1 MNNEY
6 YYIKAKAINYGEDD
20 YYLCMGDNFHLAPV
34 PLKIFSSIEDAV
46 DWKFNKLD
54 DETFRSIFP
63 NHEISIER
71 I

>member
-1 MNNEY
+1 MNEY

-20 YYLCMGDNFHLAPV
+20 YYLCLGNYFNSAPTT
-34 PLKIFSSIEDAV
+34 LKIFDSIESAV
-46 DWKFNKLD
+46 DWKFNLF
-54 DETFRSIFP
+54 DEEAFRSIFP